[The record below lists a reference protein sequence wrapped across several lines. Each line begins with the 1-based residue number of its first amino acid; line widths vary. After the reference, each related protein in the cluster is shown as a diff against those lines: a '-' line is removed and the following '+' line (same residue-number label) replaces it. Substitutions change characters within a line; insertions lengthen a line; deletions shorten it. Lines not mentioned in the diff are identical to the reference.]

1 MARGNKKTAQGV
13 PTTSANGMPLTPD
26 QGKMLQNI
34 AATEMDQ
41 LQLNEQA
48 RQQIDE
54 KMRTEPK
61 IGVEQVRRASQIL
74 KKYKDGKKN
83 LEKKL
88 IANEEFWRLRQWRYM
103 NSNQEDFVPAT
114 SWLWS
119 CIVSRYSDTMDS
131 YPTCN
136 VQPRQEDDK
145 AEAKSLSSIIPVIM
159 EQNRYEEVYSDIAWY
174 ALKQGGAV
182 QGVFWDATKHNG
194 LGDISIKKID
204 FINLYWEPGIMDI
217 QKSSNVFN
225 IELVDNEILEHR
237 YPQTA
242 GHLGGKG
249 FTPAH
254 YFYDENVDTTDKS
267 IVVEWYYHT
276 EDQSGKRVLQYCKYV
291 NDIVL
296 YATENMMQ
304 PEVKRSIDPITG
316 VPVEQTEPS
325 IAERGL
331 YDHGMYPFVVLNLYP
346 VEGSLCGYGLTDIAR
361 DTQLSIDA
369 LNKAVLDNAKANASP
384 RYFVKDDGSVNMKEF
399 SDVTC
404 NAVHVAGQVGE
415 ENIRQITPPQ
425 MSAYPINYL
434 QMKIDEMKYITS
446 NNDSSNGVTSSGVTA
461 ASAIAALQEA
471 AGKNARSSNK
481 EFYRAYRD
489 VVYMVIEL
497 IRQFYDIPRTFRIAP
512 DVSGQQEQFVQY
524 NNAGLVPQQQSLYG
538 ADMGLRLPEFDI
550 DVTAEKADP
559 YKKMEVNE
567 LALNFYNLGFFNPQM
582 SDQAIACLQMMDFP
596 QKDQVI
602 QRVQANGTLLQ
613 MMLQYQMIALQLA
626 QKYEPDTAEQIS
638 QLALDMQ
645 GASSIIPGQDEIN
658 LQNSTSE
665 DTRVTNARAQT
676 QAATQVQ

>member
-1 MARGNKKTAQGV
+1 
-13 PTTSANGMPLTPD
+13 
-26 QGKMLQNI
+26 
-34 AATEMDQ
+34 
-41 LQLNEQA
+41 
-48 RQQIDE
+48 
-54 KMRTEPK
+54 
-61 IGVEQVRRASQIL
+61 
-74 KKYKDGKKN
+74 
-83 LEKKL
+83 
-88 IANEEFWRLRQWRYM
+88 M
-103 NSNQEDFVPAT
+103 N
-114 SWLWS
+114 
-119 CIVSRYSDTMDS
+119 
-131 YPTCN
+131 
-136 VQPRQEDDK
+136 
-145 AEAKSLSSIIPVIM
+145 
-159 EQNRYEEVYSDIAWY
+159 
-174 ALKQGGAV
+174 
-182 QGVFWDATKHNG
+182 
-194 LGDISIKKID
+194 
-204 FINLYWEPGIMDI
+204 
-217 QKSSNVFN
+217 
-225 IELVDNEILEHR
+225 
-237 YPQTA
+237 
-242 GHLGGKG
+242 
-249 FTPAH
+249 
-254 YFYDENVDTTDKS
+254 
-267 IVVEWYYHT
+267 
-276 EDQSGKRVLQYCKYV
+276 
-291 NDIVL
+291 
-296 YATENMMQ
+296 
-304 PEVKRSIDPITG
+304 
-316 VPVEQTEPS
+316 
-325 IAERGL
+325 
-331 YDHGMYPFVVLNLYP
+331 
-346 VEGSLCGYGLTDIAR
+346 
-361 DTQLSIDA
+361 
-369 LNKAVLDNAKANASP
+369 
-384 RYFVKDDGSVNMKEF
+384 
-399 SDVTC
+399 C

-512 DVSGQQEQFVQY
+512 DASGQQEQFVQY

-559 YKKMEVNE
+559 YKKMEINE

-582 SDQAIACLQMMDFP
+582 SDQAVACLQMMDFP

-645 GASSIIPGQDEIN
+645 GASSVIPGQDEIS
-658 LQNSTSE
+658 LQNGTSE